1 MKSLYNLSA
10 LRKIDLNEDKLKL
23 ECLLSNLKIK
33 GNLGLDNEDIYKT
46 KYLDYFIPELR
57 KKEFL
62 LYQWLNF
69 RVYATCA
76 FLAKNRV
83 GK

>member
-1 MKSLYNLSA
+1 MKFLHNLFA
-10 LRKIDLNEDKLKL
+10 LRKIDLNEDELEL
-23 ECLLSNLKIK
+23 ECLISNLKIK
-33 GNLGLDNEDIYKT
+33 GNLGLDNEDICRK

-57 KKEFL
+57 EKEFL